1 MSIAYKQETMTN
13 SVTKITQQTVGAI
26 RSTGSVYYI
35 RDSELK
41 GFAIKVTAKGQAS
54 FIAEGRIKKRGTF
67 RKSIGDVEHIL
78 VKNAR
83 AEAHIY
89 MGLAKRG
96 IDPRYTQPDASAA
109 DQTLRWCLEQHLKL
123 RVMRDS
129 TVRTYRNQMNNAF
142 GKWYKEPV
150 EQITPQRIAERRVEL
165 IKQGKS
171 ENYVA
176 SCLRTLKAV
185 LNHSSLPINPVKAA
199 SRSNN
204 FAIQSTPTQTREF
217 LLGPEIGSLLYA
229 YVDSSNFGEETH
241 SHDGVLLGQP
251 PKPNIFAAVLY
262 LLLIGGREQDVY
274 SLTWDMIDF
283 DHKTISYPARSRKEN
298 KPHVIPMIGMLQDI
312 VINQPRHLRR
322 SDLVFG
328 MTHEMFRTRYNKQI
342 KPIINQ
348 TSKSLRKTWAE
359 HMGLDGYDDKAIGR
373 GLNHSWATQGSVTT
387 RSYYTASLVKEQY
400 LQRMFISFQAR
411 CLHYAL
417 GKSHQDQV
425 NEDVLQ
431 NAKLTG
437 AFSNLEQDQVK
448 VFRLLGKFPNFR
460 HLLQTDKNQNILDEV
475 RLIEELGVW

>member
-1 MSIAYKQETMTN
+1 
-13 SVTKITQQTVGAI
+13 
-26 RSTGSVYYI
+26 
-35 RDSELK
+35 
-41 GFAIKVTAKGQAS
+41 
-54 FIAEGRIKKRGTF
+54 
-67 RKSIGDVEHIL
+67 
-78 VKNAR
+78 
-83 AEAHIY
+83 
-89 MGLAKRG
+89 
-96 IDPRYTQPDASAA
+96 
-109 DQTLRWCLEQHLKL
+109 
-123 RVMRDS
+123 
-129 TVRTYRNQMNNAF
+129 
-142 GKWYKEPV
+142 
-150 EQITPQRIAERRVEL
+150 
-165 IKQGKS
+165 
-171 ENYVA
+171 
-176 SCLRTLKAV
+176 
-185 LNHSSLPINPVKAA
+185 
-199 SRSNN
+199 
-204 FAIQSTPTQTREF
+204 
-217 LLGPEIGSLLYA
+217 
-229 YVDSSNFGEETH
+229 
-241 SHDGVLLGQP
+241 
-251 PKPNIFAAVLY
+251 
-262 LLLIGGREQDVY
+262 
-274 SLTWDMIDF
+274 
-283 DHKTISYPARSRKEN
+283 
-298 KPHVIPMIGMLQDI
+298 MIGMLQDI

-460 HLLQTDKNQNILDEV
+460 HLLQTDNNQNILDEV